1 LGQYSLLIDD
11 WAGLAH
17 IALAQG
23 RPGQALEHVQDI
35 LSWIDVNGLEGI
47 EYPLQVYLICY
58 RVLQATAQGDPAAI
72 ERAQKVLTVAHT
84 ALMERANSIGDEAL
98 RLKFLENV
106 KTNREIIAAWQARV
120 SST

>member
-17 IALAQG
+17 IALVQDL
-23 RPGQALEHVQDI
+23 PDQALAYVDDI
-35 LSWIDVNGLEGI
+35 LAWIEVNGLEGI

-58 RVLQATAQGDPAAI
+58 RVLQATAQGEPAAL
-72 ERAQKVLTVAHT
+72 ERARDVLTAAHT
-84 ALMERANSIGDEAL
+84 ALMERAASISDEAL

-106 KTNREIIAAWQARV
+106 KTNREIIAAWQARA
-120 SST
+120 